1 MSGVSELN
9 PMHASAGI
17 SKTTMAESSAPSNPS
32 GSGNP
37 AAMSEARAPGGGRS
51 GGRGGGGRGSA
62 TDSASRGGLGGR
74 GDGGAG
80 DGAARPSR
88 GRGNRSVQ
96 RRTRAVHRIGCDCV
110 LGVGSTASLRR
121 WRHRERLCKN
131 SREAVQ
137 EQGLLRPGA
146 DLGAAGAK
154 FGSQRQE
161 TWQLAH
167 TQAGALCCELYSLF

>member
-1 MSGVSELN
+1 MRELN

-37 AAMSEARAPGGGRS
+37 AAMSEARAPGGGRN

-62 TDSASRGGLGGR
+62 TDSTSRGGPGGR

-88 GRGNRSVQ
+88 GRGNRCVP
-96 RRTRAVHRIGCDCV
+96 RRTRAVHRIGCDRV
-110 LGVGSTASLRR
+110 LGVGPTASLRR
-121 WRHRERLCKN
+121 RRHGG
-131 SREAVQ
+131 S
-137 EQGLLRPGA
+137 
-146 DLGAAGAK
+146 DSAK
-154 FGSQRQE
+154 TRGKPPWSKASVR
-161 TWQLAH
+161 AR
-167 TQAGALCCELYSLF
+167 A